1 MRLNA
6 VLVLLV
12 AIGSALC
19 WWPLIIE
26 PSLDLPWWVPLLV
39 VGLCCCLA
47 TILSEGG
54 LFRFVAASS
63 ISTMAGLLFGYMTWP
78 MADGIAQSYAGIA
91 TALATGAVAVVSVV
105 AGLVGRWISA
115 SNSNGRRAVWIAFAG
130 CVAFGPVVLA
140 VRPPLI
146 ALRVAR
152 NDRLAAERFEGLKA
166 AVERTRLEAGNP
178 ARICEGMTGQALKRN
193 YSGPPFSDK
202 DWHYI
207 AGNYVQADGY
217 TYAMFIDCSHPSH
230 YAIDVRPVRGK
241 ADGTR
246 SFCTDETGK
255 VGCNVSWNRIRDE
268 CIPCAN

>member
-6 VLVLLV
+6 VLVLFV

-19 WWPLIIE
+19 WWPLILE

-47 TILSEGG
+47 TILSEGR

-63 ISTMAGLLFGYMTWP
+63 VSTMAGLLFGYMTWP
-78 MADGIAQSYAGIA
+78 MEDSIAQSYAGFV
-91 TALATGAVAVVSVV
+91 TAFATGAVALLSLV
-105 AGLVGRWISA
+105 AGLVGRSVPV
-115 SNSNGRRAVWIAFAG
+115 SSEKSRRAVWIAFAG

-152 NDRLAAERFEGLKA
+152 NDRLAAERFESLRL

-178 ARICEGMTGQALKRN
+178 ARICEGPALKRN

-255 VGCNVSWNRIRDE
+255 VGCNVSWNPPQSK
-268 CIPCAN
+268 CTPCRE